1 MILMTSAHHIHALIS
16 AHLDGASRAAV
27 AGFLGMKPQQWGR
40 YLNGHASP
48 KESQIN
54 KWLALCTA
62 AGIDVPKTVGAI
74 LETPTPTQP
83 ESVDG
88 SGARMNHIT
97 EDSRG
102 G

>member
-1 MILMTSAHHIHALIS
+1 MTAAHHIHVLIS

-54 KWLALCTA
+54 KWLALCVA
-62 AGIDVPKTVGAI
+62 VGIDIPATVGAI

-83 ESVDG
+83 E
-88 SGARMNHIT
+88 RT
-97 EDSRG
+97 
-102 G
+102 

>member
-1 MILMTSAHHIHALIS
+1 MTAAHHIHVLIS

-54 KWLALCTA
+54 KWLALCVA

-83 ESVDG
+83 E
-88 SGARMNHIT
+88 RT
-97 EDSRG
+97 
-102 G
+102 